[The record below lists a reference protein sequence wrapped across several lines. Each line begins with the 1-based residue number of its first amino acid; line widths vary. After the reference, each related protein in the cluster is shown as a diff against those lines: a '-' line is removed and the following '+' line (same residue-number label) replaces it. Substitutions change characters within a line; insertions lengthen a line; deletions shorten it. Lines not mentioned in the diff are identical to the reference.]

1 MIRKAI
7 IASHPA
13 NSFTG
18 QNAAIV
24 TQFETEI
31 IRQTA
36 WNGLIFNIVIYLYWN
51 RLPVTSSKYEV

>member
-1 MIRKAI
+1 MMRRALITSDA
-7 IASHPA
+7 A
-13 NSFTG
+13 NGFTR

-36 WNGLIFNIVIYLYWN
+36 
-51 RLPVTSSKYEV
+51 